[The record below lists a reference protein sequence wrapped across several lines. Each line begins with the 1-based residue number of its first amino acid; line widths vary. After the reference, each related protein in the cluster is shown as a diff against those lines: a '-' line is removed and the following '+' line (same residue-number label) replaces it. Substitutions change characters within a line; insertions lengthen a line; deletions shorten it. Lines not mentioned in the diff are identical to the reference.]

1 MRIVANW
8 FDDLRDCMRR
18 RVYNYTNITAQG
30 KIHANFTFRW
40 DCADGLGIVKKLSC
54 FGQEYRENRDD
65 ITWKKI
71 AEVEYKTVDSKEGE
85 AEAEGVNKRHDS
97 KERSTSIRKAK
108 G

>member
-1 MRIVANW
+1 MDIHLYKLV
-8 FDDLRDCMRR
+8 
-18 RVYNYTNITAQG
+18 AQG
-30 KIHANFTFRW
+30 KVRADFTLGW

-54 FGQEYRENRDD
+54 FGQECRENRDD

-85 AEAEGVNKRHDS
+85 AEAEDVNQRHHS
-97 KERSTSIRKAK
+97 EERVLVCNLLLIVGKAK